1 MSNFWHSLGSRLSI
15 ANKRRGGVR
24 TSRRAGG
31 KGGFTLIELLVV
43 IAILGI
49 LVATFAVS
57 TASARQN
64 ARITKATAESRELGN
79 AIRLF
84 CLTMLDTAESDDGGD
99 PLSDLGLS
107 EGTKPATDQLTRIL
121 TQPGEKNGNTVYF
134 NANERSIRRN
144 VLCDPWGNPY
154 YIRVKKVSPNVKDE
168 ESYTILVPVVG
179 RHRALEP
186 LK

>member
-1 MSNFWHSLGSRLSI
+1 MNNLWHSLGLPLPFAS
-15 ANKRRGGVR
+15 KRKGTVR
-24 TSRRAGG
+24 TSRRAGC

-84 CLTMLDTAESDDGGD
+84 CMTMLDTAESDDGGD
-99 PLSDLGLS
+99 PLSDLGLN

-121 TQPGEKNGNTVYF
+121 TQPSEKNGNTVYF

-168 ESYTILVPVVG
+168 ENYTILVPVVG